1 MEITKQ
7 KPTTD
12 SEKGIKTISENHQF
26 TKKDGKRKRK
36 KEKTIPVKHPDNNE
50 QNGIRKFV
58 PVNNSFICEQIKF
71 SNKKA

>member
-36 KEKTIPVKHPDNNE
+36 KEKNYTSKTS
-50 QNGIRKFV
+50 R
-58 PVNNSFICEQIKF
+58 
-71 SNKKA
+71 